1 MDVWTYLRGLR
12 RWWWLLL
19 LFPAVAFA
27 IAQFVLVP
35 PAKWD
40 VTWGAF
46 VVFEGS
52 PQHADGAQYT
62 DFVVLDDMTHLLE
75 SDVLGDR
82 VYASLPESVTS
93 VYSREDV
100 GEMFSTFRH
109 ARFVEITV
117 SADDADVAATVA
129 ETTERV
135 MPDAINHYL
144 LPADFPRIPGDVEVM
159 NPRTE
164 PALQTQDRLVKVGG
178 ITLAGV
184 FLGLGAAGLAEWLR
198 MDYRVKYEAR

>member
-1 MDVWTYLRGLR
+1 MDVWSYLKGLR

-19 LFPAVAFA
+19 LFPAAAFLL
-27 IAQFVLVP
+27 AQFVLIP
-35 PAKWD
+35 PARWD
-40 VTWGAF
+40 VSWGSF

-82 VYASLPESVTS
+82 VYANLPESVTTS
-93 VYSREDV
+93 YSRADV

-109 ARFVEITV
+109 ARYVEITV
-117 SADDADVAATVA
+117 SADDPDVARTVA
-129 ETTERV
+129 ETTERI

-144 LPADFPRIPGDVEVM
+144 LPADFSRIPGEVETV
-159 NPRTE
+159 NPPTE
-164 PALQTQDRLVKVGG
+164 PELQTQDRLVKVGG
-178 ITLAGV
+178 ITMAGV
-184 FLGLGAAGLAEWLR
+184 LLGLGVAGLAEWLR
-198 MDYRVKYEAR
+198 MDYRAKYSAR